1 MRVTL
6 VLSWLLLGA
15 SASLAAPSEDSEA
28 PTPEVLTPEARS
40 AILLPP
46 NSLTREGFPGFARNN
61 EICGI
66 RRNSVPD
73 VITRIV
79 GGSPA
84 ETHEFPWQVSL
95 QWRYNWYTYHICGA
109 SVIDQ
114 NWIITAAHCTH
125 QFTPKELLVVAGD
138 HLLKEKE
145 GRRRIGQQDVE
156 GSWIERKSAKDAL
169 VIIQRGGFVNFH
181 YGSEQSRYIER
192 IVEHE
197 FYDANTQEND
207 IALIKLS
214 SPLELDGMTVSP
226 TCLPPPMTN
235 FTGDCVVTGWGKL
248 REGGKSADLLQKVI
262 VPIISDKECEDSYR
276 VIGYTGPVVDSMMC
290 AGHEFG
296 GKDACQGDSGGPFA
310 CRGADNRYYLAGI
323 VSWGIGCARPNVPG
337 VYTEVSRYINW
348 IDDVVN
354 SRIDI
359 PIRPASL
366 RSSSIEEE
374 EV

>member
-1 MRVTL
+1 MRAIFAL
-6 VLSWLLLGA
+6 GWLLLGA
-15 SASLAAPSEDSEA
+15 SASLAAPSEESEES
-28 PTPEVLTPEARS
+28 TPEMLTPEARS

-145 GRRRIGQQDVE
+145 G
-156 GSWIERKSAKDAL
+156 
-169 VIIQRGGFVNFH
+169 
-181 YGSEQSRYIER
+181 SEQSRYIER

-197 FYDANTQEND
+197 NYNANTQEND

-226 TCLPPPMTN
+226 TCLPPPMAN

-262 VPIISDKECEDSYR
+262 VPIISDTDCENSYR

-366 RSSSIEEE
+366 RSSPLDGEEE
-374 EV
+374 